1 MLPASATAPVAGAGG
16 AGGIDIANGLMGAAK
31 IQAGTALIGGAMQGK
46 AAQQQRDFELQQAQA
61 ARDRYNANVGTQLWS
76 PNQAPAASSAP
87 LSPSGAYAYDPV
99 AQAKSLSQQ
108 RWDEYQARQ
117 GLVSRNMA

>member
-1 MLPASATAPVAGAGG
+1 MSVGE
-16 AGGIDIANGLMGAAK
+16 GLMGAAK
-31 IQAGTALIGGAMQGK
+31 IQAGTALIGGVMQGK
-46 AAQQQRDFELQQAQA
+46 AAQDQRDFDLAQAQA
-61 ARDRYNANVGTQLWS
+61 ARDRYNANAGAQLWS
-76 PNQAPAASSAP
+76 DQQPVAASSAP
-87 LSPSGAYAYDPV
+87 YQAPYGAYSYNPQ

>member
-1 MLPASATAPVAGAGG
+1 MSVGE
-16 AGGIDIANGLMGAAK
+16 GLMGAAK
-31 IQAGTALIGGAMQGK
+31 IQAGTALIGGVMQGK
-46 AAQQQRDFELQQAQA
+46 AAQDQRDAELAEAAA
-61 ARDRYNANVGTQLWS
+61 ARDRYNANAGAQLWS
-76 PNQAPAASSAP
+76 DQQPVTSASAAPYQAPY
-87 LSPSGAYAYDPV
+87 GAYSYNPQ